1 MHIYIYI
8 HIYTYIHT
16 ALHTVSSLA
25 ILENHV
31 MTLVVGQ
38 QGPMT

>member
-1 MHIYIYI
+1 VCV
-8 HIYTYIHT
+8 

-25 ILENHV
+25 ILEYHV

-38 QGPMT
+38 QGSMT